1 MNEVHPSDVTNGF
14 LMGLLRK
21 ITGKDKQEEDISE
34 EIMDMVNE
42 SHEQGVIKESEAEM
56 IGNIFEF
63 GEKQAQDVMV
73 HRKNIVAIDATQT
86 VSEAFDYVME
96 ENYSRYPVFDEDID
110 NVIGILHIRDLLK
123 AYVSDDCKN
132 KTLKE
137 LGNNLM
143 FEAYCIPETR
153 NISALFKEMKIKKT
167 HMAVVVDEYGQTT
180 GIITMEDILEE
191 IVGNIFDE
199 YDDEEEQ
206 IVQRDDGTFIMD
218 GQITLEDVED
228 KLEIEFSC
236 EEVDTLNGFLIC
248 ELGKIPDKKDE
259 GFSAKCGN
267 YKFTIYTVN
276 NKMVDKVL
284 VSKEEEVNCADD
296 N

>member
-1 MNEVHPSDVTNGF
+1 MNDVHPSDVNEGF

-21 ITGKDKQEEDISE
+21 ITRKDRQEDISE

-63 GEKQAQDVMV
+63 GEKEAEDVMI
-73 HRKNIVAIDATQT
+73 HRKNIVAIDGSFT
-86 VSEAFDYVME
+86 VEQAFNFVME
-96 ENYSRYPVFDEDID
+96 ENFSRYPVYDEDID

-123 AYVSDDCKN
+123 AYVLEENKG
-132 KTLKE
+132 KTLHE
-137 LGNNLM
+137 LGDDLM

-153 NISALFKEMKIKKT
+153 NISALFKEMKAKKS
-167 HMAVVVDEYGQTT
+167 HMAIVVDEYGQTT

-206 IVQRDDGTFIMD
+206 IVLKEDGSFIMD
-218 GQITLEDVED
+218 GQTTLEDVED
-228 KLEIEFSC
+228 KLEIEFLC
-236 EEVDTLNGFLIC
+236 EDVDTLNGFLIL
-248 ELGKIPDKKDE
+248 ELGKIPTKEDE

-267 YKFTIYTVN
+267 YNFTIHNVN

-284 VSKEEEVNCADD
+284 VTQVKDEED
-296 N
+296 

>member
-1 MNEVHPSDVTNGF
+1 MNEGHPSDTNESF
-14 LMGLLRK
+14 LSGLIKK
-21 ITGKDKQEEDISE
+21 ITGKDKHEEDISE

-63 GEKQAQDVMV
+63 GEKQAEDVMI
-73 HRKNIVAIDATQT
+73 HRKNIVALDGDYT
-86 VSEAFDYVME
+86 VEQAFNFVMK

-110 NVIGILHIRDLLK
+110 NVVGILHIRDLLK
-123 AYVSDDCKN
+123 AYVTDDCKN
-132 KTLKE
+132 KTLLEIGK
-137 LGNNLM
+137 NLM

-153 NISALFKEMKIKKT
+153 NISTLFKEMKAKKT
-167 HMAVVVDEYGQTT
+167 HMAIVVDEYGQTT

-206 IVQRDDGTFIMD
+206 IITREDGTFIMD

-236 EEVDTLNGFLIC
+236 EDVDTLNGFLIL
-248 ELGKIPDKKDE
+248 ELGKIPEESDE
-259 GFSAKCGN
+259 GFSVVCLG
-267 YKFTIYTVN
+267 YKFTIYHVS

-284 VSKEEEVNCADD
+284 VSPMEDSVD
-296 N
+296 

>member
-1 MNEVHPSDVTNGF
+1 MNDVHPSDVNEGF

-21 ITGKDKQEEDISE
+21 ITRKDRQEDISE

-63 GEKQAQDVMV
+63 GEKEAEDVMI
-73 HRKNIVAIDATQT
+73 HRKNIVAIDGSFT
-86 VSEAFDYVME
+86 VEQAFNFVME
-96 ENYSRYPVFDEDID
+96 ENFSRYPVYDEDID

-123 AYVSDDCKN
+123 AYVLEKN
-132 KTLKE
+132 KGKTLHE
-137 LGNNLM
+137 LGDDLM

-153 NISALFKEMKIKKT
+153 NISALFKEMKAKKS
-167 HMAVVVDEYGQTT
+167 HMAIVVDEYGQTT

-206 IVQRDDGTFIMD
+206 IVLKEDGSFIMD
-218 GQITLEDVED
+218 GQTTLEDVED
-228 KLEIEFSC
+228 KLEIEFLC
-236 EEVDTLNGFLIC
+236 EDVDTLNGFLIL
-248 ELGKIPDKKDE
+248 ELGKIPTKEDE

-267 YKFTIYTVN
+267 YNFTIHNVN

-284 VSKEEEVNCADD
+284 VTQVKDEED
-296 N
+296 

>member
-1 MNEVHPSDVTNGF
+1 MNDVHPSDVNEGF

-21 ITGKDKQEEDISE
+21 ITRKDRQEDISE

-63 GEKQAQDVMV
+63 GEKEAEDVMI
-73 HRKNIVAIDATQT
+73 HRKNIVAIDGSFT
-86 VSEAFDYVME
+86 VEQAFNFVME
-96 ENYSRYPVFDEDID
+96 ENFSRYPVYDEDID

-123 AYVSDDCKN
+123 AYVLEENKG
-132 KTLKE
+132 KTLHE
-137 LGNNLM
+137 LGDDLM

-153 NISALFKEMKIKKT
+153 NISALFKEMKVKKS
-167 HMAVVVDEYGQTT
+167 HMAIVVDEYGQTT

-206 IVQRDDGTFIMD
+206 IVLKEDGSFIMD
-218 GQITLEDVED
+218 GQTTLEDVED
-228 KLEIEFSC
+228 KLEIEFLC
-236 EEVDTLNGFLIC
+236 EDVDTLNGFLIL
-248 ELGKIPDKKDE
+248 ELGKIPTKEDE

-267 YKFTIYTVN
+267 YNFTIHNVN

-284 VSKEEEVNCADD
+284 VTQVKDEED
-296 N
+296 

>member
-1 MNEVHPSDVTNGF
+1 MNDVHPSDVNEGF

-21 ITGKDKQEEDISE
+21 ITRKDRQEDISE

-63 GEKQAQDVMV
+63 GEKEAEDVMI
-73 HRKNIVAIDATQT
+73 HRKNIVAIDGSFT
-86 VSEAFDYVME
+86 VEQAFNFVME
-96 ENYSRYPVFDEDID
+96 ENFSRYPVYDEDID

-123 AYVSDDCKN
+123 AYVLEENKG
-132 KTLKE
+132 KTLHE
-137 LGNNLM
+137 LGDDLM

-153 NISALFKEMKIKKT
+153 NISTLFKEMKAKKS
-167 HMAVVVDEYGQTT
+167 HMAIVVDEYGQTT

-206 IVQRDDGTFIMD
+206 IVLKEDGSFIMD
-218 GQITLEDVED
+218 GQTTLEDVED
-228 KLEIEFSC
+228 KLEIEFLC
-236 EEVDTLNGFLIC
+236 EDVDTLNGFLIL
-248 ELGKIPDKKDE
+248 ELGKIPTKEDE

-267 YKFTIYTVN
+267 YNFTIHSVN

-284 VSKEEEVNCADD
+284 VTQVKDEED
-296 N
+296 